1 MIFLLQTKLYSTG
14 NLVHNILQFKTMFK
28 DDYIMK
34 MVRQAGRIF
43 ARVVNRVRDN
53 AIDEAEEIAEA
64 AAQEFVGIGLFEAER
79 DSADNLAARLSP
91 REQGGVG
98 ELLMLADLLRAKA
111 LIYEHDDNEEAAFC
125 ARLLA
130 LQIRLK
136 LAIGFDLSNAHLDST
151 VSDLSA
157 QLEEYVL
164 PTPTVYQLFV
174 YYEKT
179 QQYDE
184 AEEVLWELVNEHIA
198 EQDMIQE
205 GLAFYERLLQKTDS
219 ELSVGNMDREEVQD
233 GFNELWERA

>member
-1 MIFLLQTKLYSTG
+1 
-14 NLVHNILQFKTMFK
+14 MFK

-34 MVRQAGRIF
+34 IVRQAGKIF
-43 ARVVNRVRDN
+43 ARVVNRVREDDV
-53 AIDEAEEIAEA
+53 DEAREIAEA
-64 AAQEFVGIGLFEAER
+64 AAQEFVGIGLFEAEGN
-79 DSADNLAARLSP
+79 SADNLAARLST

-111 LIYEHDDNEEAAFC
+111 IIYEHDADEDAAFRS
-125 ARLLA
+125 RLLA

-164 PTPTVYQLFV
+164 PTPTVYQLFI

-179 QQYDE
+179 QQFDE
-184 AEEVLWELVNEHIA
+184 AEEVLWELINEHIA
-198 EQDMIQE
+198 EQDMVQE

-219 ELSVGNMDREEVQD
+219 ELAIGNMDREEVQD
-233 GFNELWERA
+233 GFDELWERVR

>member
-1 MIFLLQTKLYSTG
+1 
-14 NLVHNILQFKTMFK
+14 MFK

-34 MVRQAGRIF
+34 IVRQAGKVF
-43 ARVVNRVRDN
+43 ARVVNRVREE

-64 AAQEFVGIGLFEAER
+64 AAREFVGIGLHEAEWR
-79 DSADNLAARLSP
+79 SADNIAARLST

-111 LIYEHDDNEEAAFC
+111 IIYEHSEDEEAAYRV
-125 ARLLA
+125 RLLA

-164 PTPTVYQLFV
+164 PTPTVYQLFI

-184 AEEVLWELVNEHIA
+184 AEEVLWELINDHIA
-198 EQDMIQE
+198 EQDMVQE

-219 ELSVGNMDREEVQD
+219 ELQVGNMDREEVQD
-233 GFNELWERA
+233 GFDELWERVR